1 MVSTRGTGP
10 LEQQL
15 LRGGRQLLFT
25 QVESVQIEEVVVVR
39 GRGWSTV
46 QAINVLALQKK
57 YTQSDIRQFLISGR
71 NLAVKSFLAFL
82 TRILNFQD

>member
-1 MVSTRGTGP
+1 MIGRDDSDNNLRYSPGIVMVSTRGTGP

-46 QAINVLALQKK
+46 QAINVLALQKNILN
-57 YTQSDIRQFLISGR
+57 QISG
-71 NLAVKSFLAFL
+71 
-82 TRILNFQD
+82 NF